1 MWNPELKMTGEAA
14 DTMPARIAAAGRRM
28 PNRTTVANQ
37 SSPVV
42 TTTDELLMLNWY
54 DAKNTPPTP
63 AIAAE
68 IANTPSLTRSTD
80 TPDVLA
86 AISDDRVAAMARP
99 HDDRRRLWI
108 SNAASPTRMSKNIAN
123 VLLLFMSNG
132 PITGRGIVHPDCM
145 LRR

>member
-1 MWNPELKMTGEAA
+1 
-14 DTMPARIAAAGRRM
+14 
-28 PNRTTVANQ
+28 
-37 SSPVV
+37 
-42 TTTDELLMLNWY
+42 MLSWY

-86 AISDDRVAAMARP
+86 AISDERVAAMARP
-99 HDDRRRLWI
+99 HDERLRLWM
-108 SNAASPTRMSKNIAN
+108 SSAVTPTRRSKNMAN

-132 PITGRGIVHPDCM
+132 PMIGLGIVQPDCS
-145 LRR
+145 LRSQFHWNST